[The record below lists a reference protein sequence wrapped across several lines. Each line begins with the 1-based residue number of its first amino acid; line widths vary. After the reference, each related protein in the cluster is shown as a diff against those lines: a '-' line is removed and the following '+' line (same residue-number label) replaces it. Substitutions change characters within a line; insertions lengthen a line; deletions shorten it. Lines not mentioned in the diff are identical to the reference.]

1 MLAVSFLPMLQ
12 LDLITVGDLPR
23 GPFQEIRAM
32 YLKYLSRFAR
42 VDHRA
47 IKDDPQA
54 LRRVPKDNYLIILDP
69 NGTTMTSEEFAS
81 HMGKL
86 EDLGQKVTVLIGGAN
101 GLSDEMKSGAKLL
114 LSLSKMTTTHDLA
127 HLFFLEQLFRGLSI
141 VKGTAYHK

>member
-1 MLAVSFLPMLQ
+1 MLH

-54 LRRVPKDNYLIILDP
+54 LRRVPMDNYLIVLDP
-69 NGTTMTSEEFAS
+69 TGSAMTSEEFAS

-86 EDLGQKVTVLIGGAN
+86 DDMGQKVTVLIGGAH
-101 GLSDEMKSGAKLL
+101 GLSDDIKKEADLL
-114 LSLSKMTTTHDLA
+114 LSLSKMTTTHDLS

>member
-1 MLAVSFLPMLQ
+1 MFN

-47 IKDDPQA
+47 IKDDPNA
-54 LRRVPKDNYLIILDP
+54 LRRVPKDNYLIILDAA
-69 NGTTMTSEEFAS
+69 GQSMTSEEFAGQI
-81 HMGKL
+81 GKL
-86 EDLGQKVTVLIGGAN
+86 EDMGQKVTVLIGGAH
-101 GLSDEMKSGAKLL
+101 GLPEEMKQEANLL

-127 HLFFLEQLFRGLSI
+127 HLFFLEQLFRAFTI
-141 VKGTAYHK
+141 RKGTDYHK

>member
-1 MLAVSFLPMLQ
+1 MLH

-32 YLKYLSRFAR
+32 YLKYLIRFAR

-69 NGTTMTSEEFAS
+69 LGVAMTSEEFAG
-81 HMGKL
+81 HIGKL
-86 EDLGQKVTVLIGGAN
+86 EDMGQRVTVLIGGAH
-101 GLSDEMKSGAKLL
+101 GLTEEMKKEAHLL
-114 LSLSKMTTTHDLA
+114 LSISKMTTTHDLA
-127 HLFFLEQLFRGLSI
+127 HLFFLEQLFRAFTI
-141 VKGTAYHK
+141 RKGTDYHK